1 MVSSPLHPAYYTMM
15 IGNPNNLPVLRA
27 TGGFS
32 GFAIIDANPYYTS
45 VLNWGS
51 TNVFMRQIRNFIIDT
66 TSVAPTS
73 AMNGIHWPTAQA
85 TSIQNV
91 QFFLSRGAGTQHV
104 GLFIE
109 SGKLNLSSNSSSN

>member
-1 MVSSPLHPAYYTMM
+1 M

-66 TSVAPTS
+66 TVVAPTT

-91 QFFLSRGAGTQHV
+91 QFLLSRGAGTQHV

-109 SGKLNLSSNSSSN
+109 SGKSI